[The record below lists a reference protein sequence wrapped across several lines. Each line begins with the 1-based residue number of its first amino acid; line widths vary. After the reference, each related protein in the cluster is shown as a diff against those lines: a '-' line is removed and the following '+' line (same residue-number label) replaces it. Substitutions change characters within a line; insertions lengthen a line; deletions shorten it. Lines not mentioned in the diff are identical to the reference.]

1 MIGLTRHLPVL
12 PVVLPLIT
20 GAVLLLLAET
30 RRLPRL
36 LITLSSMLAQLA
48 TAIAMV
54 WITSDLVPG
63 IWPEGIGVYAI
74 GDWRAPVGIVLVV
87 DRLSALM
94 VLVNSILALASVV
107 YSIGRWD
114 RMGVHY
120 HSLLQFLLV
129 GLNGAFLTGDLFN
142 LFVFFEILLAAS
154 YALLL
159 HGGGPQRTKMSLH
172 FVAVNLTASFA
183 FLLGVAMIYSVAGTL
198 NMAEIAVRWRAMS
211 ADDHNIAE
219 AGAAILSIA
228 FLVKAAGWPLGFWLP
243 GAYHAAGAPIAAMFA
258 ITTKVGVYAI
268 LRASSLLED
277 ASTPFGGVWLYYLAL
292 ATMVYGIVGML
303 ASRQLTRLVAFV
315 VILSSGTILAAVGSG
330 ERAMIAPA
338 LYYML
343 GSVFATAAFF
353 LLTGMAER
361 LRQAPARLEEVA
373 VTPPPTYTAFAVGEP
388 PDPYSPDDEVGVAL
402 PAATAFLGLAF
413 VFCALL
419 VTGLPPLAG
428 FIAKFSLVAAAI
440 DALPA
445 PGSSGS
451 SFGSEWLLII
461 ALLGGGLAGLIA
473 LSRVGMRL
481 FWSSAGRQTPR
492 LWISEAAPVAFLI
505 LICVALTVAA
515 GPAMTY
521 LDSAAAALDRPEAY
535 IRNVLGLDDGAGR

>member
-1 MIGLTRHLPVL
+1 MSAWARHLPVL
-12 PVVLPLIT
+12 PIVIPLIT
-20 GAVLLLLAET
+20 AAVLLLLAET
-30 RRLPRL
+30 RRLRRL
-36 LITLSSMLAQLA
+36 VITLSSTLAQLA
-48 TAIAMV
+48 AAVTMV
-54 WITSDLVPG
+54 WITTDSVPG

-94 VLVNSILALASVV
+94 VLVNSILALAAVV

-120 HSLLQFLLV
+120 HSLVQFLLM

-183 FLLGVAMIYSVAGTL
+183 FLLGVAMIYSVVGSL
-198 NMAEIAVRWRAMS
+198 NMAEIAMHWRGLS
-211 ADDHNIAE
+211 AEDHNIAE
-219 AGAAILSIA
+219 TGAAILAIA

-243 GAYHAAGAPIAAMFA
+243 GAYHAAGAPVAAMFA

-292 ATMVYGIVGML
+292 ATMVFGIVGML
-303 ASRQLTRLVAFV
+303 ASRQLPRLVAFV
-315 VILSSGTILAAVGSG
+315 VILSSGTVLAAVGSG
-330 ERAMIAPA
+330 KPAMIAPA
-338 LYYML
+338 LFYML
-343 GSVFATAAFF
+343 GSVLATAAFF

-361 LRQAPARLEEVA
+361 LRAAPARLEEVA
-373 VTPPPTYTAFAVGEP
+373 ATPPPSYTAFAVGEP
-388 PDPYSPDDEVGVAL
+388 PDPYSPDDEVGVVI

-413 VFCALL
+413 VCCALL
-419 VTGLPPLAG
+419 VTGLPPLSG
-428 FIAKFSLVAAAI
+428 FIGKFALVAAAI
-440 DALPA
+440 ESLSV
-445 PGSSGS
+445 PGA
-451 SFGSEWLLII
+451 FGREWLLVI

-473 LSRVGMRL
+473 LVRVGMRL
-481 FWSSAGRQTPR
+481 FWSVTGRQTPR
-492 LWISEAAPVAFLI
+492 LWISEAAPVAFLV
-505 LICVALTVAA
+505 LICVALTLAA

-521 LDSAAAALDRPEAY
+521 LDSAAAALDEPGAY
-535 IRNVLGLDDGAGR
+535 IRNVLGRTDGGAP

>member
-1 MIGLTRHLPVL
+1 VSAWARHLPVL
-12 PVVLPLIT
+12 PIVIPLIT
-20 GAVLLLLAET
+20 AAVLLLLAET
-30 RRLPRL
+30 RRLRRL
-36 LITLSSMLAQLA
+36 VITLSSTLAQLA
-48 TAIAMV
+48 AAVTMV
-54 WITSDLVPG
+54 WITTDSVPG

-94 VLVNSILALASVV
+94 VLVNSILALAAVV

-120 HSLLQFLLV
+120 HSLLQFLLM

-183 FLLGVAMIYSVAGTL
+183 FLLGVAMIYSVVGSL
-198 NMAEIAVRWRAMS
+198 NMAEIAMHWRGLS
-211 ADDHNIAE
+211 AEDHNIAE
-219 AGAAILSIA
+219 TGAAILAIA
-228 FLVKAAGWPLGFWLP
+228 FMVKAAGWPLGFWLP
-243 GAYHAAGAPIAAMFA
+243 GAYHAAGAPVAAMFA

-292 ATMVYGIVGML
+292 ATMVFGIVGML
-303 ASRQLTRLVAFV
+303 ASRQLPRLVAFV
-315 VILSSGTILAAVGSG
+315 VILSSGTVLAAVGSG
-330 ERAMIAPA
+330 KPAMLAPA
-338 LYYML
+338 LFYML
-343 GSVFATAAFF
+343 GSVLATAAFF

-361 LRQAPARLEEVA
+361 LRAAPARLEEVA
-373 VTPPPTYTAFAVGEP
+373 ATPPPSYTAFAVGEP
-388 PDPYSPDDEVGVAL
+388 PDPYSPDDEVGVVI

-413 VFCALL
+413 VCCALL
-419 VTGLPPLAG
+419 VTGLPPLSG
-428 FIAKFSLVAAAI
+428 FIGKFALVAAAI
-440 DALPA
+440 GSLPV
-445 PGSSGS
+445 PGA
-451 SFGSEWLLII
+451 FGREWLLVI

-473 LSRVGMRL
+473 LMRVGMRL
-481 FWSSAGRQTPR
+481 FWSVTGRQTPR
-492 LWISEAAPVAFLI
+492 LWISEAAPVAFLV
-505 LICVALTVAA
+505 LICVALTLAA

-521 LDSAAAALDRPEAY
+521 LDSAAAALDDPGAY
-535 IRNVLGLDDGAGR
+535 IRNVLGRTDGGMP

>member
-1 MIGLTRHLPVL
+1 VSAWARHLPVL
-12 PVVLPLIT
+12 PVVIPLIT
-20 GAVLLLLAET
+20 GAVLLLLAES

-36 LITLSSMLAQLA
+36 VITLSSTLTQLA
-48 TAIAMV
+48 GGVAMV
-54 WITSDLVPG
+54 WIASDLVPG

-120 HSLLQFLLV
+120 HSLVQFLLM

-142 LFVFFEILLAAS
+142 LFVFFEVLLAAS

-159 HGGGPQRTKMSLH
+159 HGGGPQRTKMTLQ

-183 FLLGVAMIYSVAGTL
+183 FLLGVAMIYSAAGTL

-219 AGAAILSIA
+219 VGAAILAIA
-228 FLVKAAGWPLGFWLP
+228 FLVKAAGWPLSFWLP
-243 GAYHAAGAPIAAMFA
+243 GAYHAAGAPVAAMFA

-268 LRASSLLED
+268 LRAASLLED
-277 ASTPFGGVWLYYLAL
+277 ASTPFGGTWLYYLAL
-292 ATMVYGIVGML
+292 ATMVYGTVGMV
-303 ASRQLTRLVAFV
+303 ASRQLPRLVAFV
-315 VILSSGTILAAVGSG
+315 VILSSGTVLAAVGSG
-330 ERAMIAPA
+330 VPSMIAPA
-338 LYYML
+338 LFYML

-361 LRQAPARLEEVA
+361 LRQASARLEEIA
-373 VTPPPTYTAFAVGEP
+373 ATPPPTYTAFAVGEP
-388 PDPYSPDDEVGVAL
+388 PDPYSPNDEIGVTL

-413 VFCALL
+413 VCCALL

-428 FIAKFSLVAAAI
+428 FIAKFSLVAAAVE
-440 DALPA
+440 ALPSPDA
-445 PGSSGS
+445 PGG
-451 SFGSEWLLII
+451 GIGREWFLIV
-461 ALLGGGLAGLIA
+461 ALLGSGLAGLIA
-473 LSRVGMRL
+473 LMRVGMRL
-481 FWSSAGRQTPR
+481 FWSVSGRKTPL
-492 LWISEAAPVAFLI
+492 LWISEAAPVAFLL

-521 LDSAAAALDRPEAY
+521 LDSTAAALEHPEPY
-535 IRNVLGLDDGAGR
+535 IRNVLGPAEGARP

>member
-1 MIGLTRHLPVL
+1 VSAWARHLPVL
-12 PVVLPLIT
+12 PIVIPLIT
-20 GAVLLLLAET
+20 GALLLLLAES

-36 LITLSSMLAQLA
+36 LVTLSSTLAQLA
-48 TAIAMV
+48 AAITMV
-54 WITSDLVPG
+54 WATTEAVTEV
-63 IWPEGIGVYAI
+63 WPEGIGVYAI
-74 GDWRAPVGIVLVV
+74 GDWRAPIGIVLVV

-94 VLVNSILALASVV
+94 VLVNSILALAAVV

-120 HSLLQFLLV
+120 HSLVQFLLM

-183 FLLGVAMIYSVAGTL
+183 FLLGVAMIYSVVGSL
-198 NMAEIAVRWRAMS
+198 NMAEIAMKWRGLS
-211 ADDHNIAE
+211 EGDHNIAE
-219 AGAAILSIA
+219 AGAAILAIA
-228 FLVKAAGWPLGFWLP
+228 FLVKAAGWPLAFWLP
-243 GAYHAAGAPIAAMFA
+243 GAYHAAGAPVAAMFA

-277 ASTPFGGVWLYYLAL
+277 ASTPFGGVWLYYLGL
-292 ATMVYGIVGML
+292 ATMAYGIVGML

-315 VILSSGTILAAVGSG
+315 VILSSGTVLAAVGSDVPS
-330 ERAMIAPA
+330 MIAPA
-338 LYYML
+338 LFYML

-361 LRQAPARLEEVA
+361 LRTAPARLEDVA
-373 VTPPPTYTAFAVGEP
+373 ATPPPSYTAFAVGEP

-413 VFCALL
+413 VCCALL

-428 FIAKFSLVAAAI
+428 FIAKFTLVVAAI
-440 DALPA
+440 DAM
-445 PGSSGS
+445 SVSGQ
-451 SFGSEWLLII
+451 FGREWLLVI

-473 LSRVGMRL
+473 LMRVGMRL
-481 FWSSAGRQTPR
+481 FWSVAGRQTPR

-505 LICVALTVAA
+505 LICIALTVAA

-521 LDSAAAALDRPEAY
+521 LDSAAVGLEEPEAY
-535 IRNVLGLDDGAGR
+535 IRNVLGLSRGGAP

>member
-1 MIGLTRHLPVL
+1 MSAWARHLPVL
-12 PVVLPLIT
+12 PIVIPLIT
-20 GAVLLLLAET
+20 AAVLLLLAET
-30 RRLPRL
+30 RRLRRL
-36 LITLSSMLAQLA
+36 VITLSSTLAQLA
-48 TAIAMV
+48 AAVTMV
-54 WITSDLVPG
+54 WITTDSVPG

-94 VLVNSILALASVV
+94 VLVNSILALAAVV

-120 HSLLQFLLV
+120 HSLLQFLLM

-183 FLLGVAMIYSVAGTL
+183 FLLGVAMIYSVVGSL
-198 NMAEIAVRWRAMS
+198 NMAEIAMHWRGLS
-211 ADDHNIAE
+211 AEDHNIAE
-219 AGAAILSIA
+219 TGAAILAIA
-228 FLVKAAGWPLGFWLP
+228 FMVKAAGWPLGFWLP
-243 GAYHAAGAPIAAMFA
+243 GAYHAAGAPVAAMFA

-277 ASTPFGGVWLYYLAL
+277 ASTPFGGVWRYYLAR
-292 ATMVYGIVGML
+292 ATLVVGIVGML
-303 ASRQLTRLVAFV
+303 ASRQLPRLVAFV
-315 VILSSGTILAAVGSG
+315 VILSSGTVLAAVGSG
-330 ERAMIAPA
+330 KPAMLAPA
-338 LYYML
+338 LFYML
-343 GSVFATAAFF
+343 GSVLATAAFF

-361 LRQAPARLEEVA
+361 LRAAPARLEEVA
-373 VTPPPTYTAFAVGEP
+373 ATPPPSYTAFAVGEP
-388 PDPYSPDDEVGVAL
+388 PDPYSPDDEVGVVI

-413 VFCALL
+413 VCCALL
-419 VTGLPPLAG
+419 VTGLPPLSG
-428 FIAKFSLVAAAI
+428 FIGKFALVAAAI
-440 DALPA
+440 GSLPV
-445 PGSSGS
+445 PGA
-451 SFGSEWLLII
+451 FGREWLLVI

-473 LSRVGMRL
+473 LMRVGMRL
-481 FWSSAGRQTPR
+481 FWSVTGRQTPR
-492 LWISEAAPVAFLI
+492 LWISEAAPVAFLV
-505 LICVALTVAA
+505 LICVALTLAA

-521 LDSAAAALDRPEAY
+521 LDSAAAALDDPGAY
-535 IRNVLGLDDGAGR
+535 IRNVLGRTDGGMP

>member
-1 MIGLTRHLPVL
+1 MSAWLRHLPVL
-12 PVVLPLIT
+12 PIVIPLIT
-20 GAVLLLLAET
+20 GALLLLLAET
-30 RRLPRL
+30 RRVPRL
-36 LITLSSMLAQLA
+36 VLTLSSTLAQLA
-48 TAIAMV
+48 AAIAMV
-54 WITSDLVPG
+54 WIASDRVPG

-74 GDWRAPVGIVLVV
+74 GDWGAPVGIVLVV

-120 HSLLQFLLV
+120 HSLVQFLLM

-183 FLLGVAMIYSVAGTL
+183 FLLGVALIYSVVGSL
-198 NMAEIAVRWRAMS
+198 NMAEIAVRWRSMS
-211 ADDHNIAE
+211 PGDHDIAE
-219 AGAAILSIA
+219 AGAAILAIA
-228 FLVKAAGWPLGFWLP
+228 FLVKAAGWPLSFWLP
-243 GAYHAAGAPIAAMFA
+243 GAYHAAGAPVAAMFA

-268 LRASSLLED
+268 LRAASLLED

-292 ATMVYGIVGML
+292 ATMVYGAVGML

-315 VILSSGTILAAVGSG
+315 VILSSGTILAAVGS
-330 ERAMIAPA
+330 RVPSMVAPA
-338 LYYML
+338 LFYML

-361 LRQAPARLEEVA
+361 LRRAPARLEEA
-373 VTPPPTYTAFAVGEP
+373 AATPPPSYTAFAVGEP

-402 PAATAFLGLAF
+402 PAATALLGLAF
-413 VFCALL
+413 VCCALL
-419 VTGLPPLAG
+419 VTGMPPLAG
-428 FIAKFSLVAAAI
+428 FIAKFALVASAI
-440 DALPA
+440 DALP
-445 PGSSGS
+445 PDGEYGR
-451 SFGSEWLLII
+451 EWLLVI
-461 ALLGGGLAGLIA
+461 ALLAGGLAGLIA
-473 LSRVGMRL
+473 LARVGMRL
-481 FWSSAGRQTPR
+481 FWSVAGRQTPR
-492 LWISEAAPVAFLI
+492 LWISEAAPVALLI

-515 GPAMTY
+515 GPVMTY
-521 LDSAAAALDRPEAY
+521 LDSAAAALDRPEPY
-535 IRNVLGLDDGAGR
+535 IRNVLGQTGATP

>member
-1 MIGLTRHLPVL
+1 MSAWARHLPIL
-12 PVVLPLIT
+12 PVVIPLLT
-20 GAVLLLLAET
+20 GAFLLFLAES

-36 LITLSSMLAQLA
+36 AVTATSTLAQLA
-48 TAIAMV
+48 VAIVML
-54 WITSDLVPG
+54 WITTDSVPG
-63 IWPEGIGVYAI
+63 IWPEGVGVYAI

-94 VLVNSILALASVV
+94 VLVNSILAIAVLV

-183 FLLGVAMIYSVAGTL
+183 FLLGVAMIYSAVGTL
-198 NMAEIAVRWRAMS
+198 NMAEIAVKWRAMS
-211 ADDHNIAE
+211 VDDRTIAE
-219 AGAAILSIA
+219 AGAAILAIA
-228 FLVKAAGWPLGFWLP
+228 FLVKAAGWPLSFWLP

-258 ITTKVGVYAI
+258 IATKVGVYAI
-268 LRASSLLED
+268 LRAASLLED

-292 ATMVYGIVGML
+292 ATMVYGILGIL
-303 ASRQLTRLVAFV
+303 ASRQLPRLVAFV
-315 VILSSGTILAAVGSG
+315 VILSSGTILAAVGS
-330 ERAMIAPA
+330 RNPAMVAPA
-338 LYYML
+338 LFYML

-361 LRQAPARLEEVA
+361 LREAPLRLEEVA
-373 VTPPPTYTAFAVGEP
+373 ATPPPSYTAFAVGEP

-402 PAATAFLGLAF
+402 PAATAFLALSF
-413 VFCALL
+413 VCCALL

-440 DALPA
+440 DALPVENA
-445 PGSSGS
+445 LGR
-451 SFGSEWLLII
+451 EWLFIV
-461 ALLGGGLAGLIA
+461 ALLGGGFAGLVA
-473 LSRVGMRL
+473 LTRVGMRL
-481 FWSSAGRQTPR
+481 FWSAAGRQTPR
-492 LWISEAAPVAFLI
+492 LWVSEAAPVAFLI
-505 LICVALTVAA
+505 LICVALTIAA

-521 LDSAAAALDRPEAY
+521 LESTAAALERPDVY
-535 IRNVLGLDDGAGR
+535 IRNVLGLPAGAAP

>member
-1 MIGLTRHLPVL
+1 VSAWARHLPVL
-12 PVVLPLIT
+12 PIVIPLIT
-20 GAVLLLLAET
+20 GALLLLLAET

-36 LITLSSMLAQLA
+36 LVTLASTLAQLA
-48 TAIAMV
+48 AATAMV
-54 WITSDLVPG
+54 WATTEVVADV
-63 IWPEGIGVYAI
+63 WPEGVGVYAI
-74 GDWRAPVGIVLVV
+74 GDWRAPIGIVLVV

-94 VLVNSILALASVV
+94 VLVNSILALAAVV
-107 YSIGRWD
+107 YSVGRWD

-120 HSLLQFLLV
+120 HSLVQFLLM

-183 FLLGVAMIYSVAGTL
+183 FLLGVAMIYSVVGSL
-198 NMAEIAVRWRAMS
+198 NMAEIAMKWRGLS
-211 ADDHNIAE
+211 EGDHNIAE
-219 AGAAILSIA
+219 AGAAILAIA
-228 FLVKAAGWPLGFWLP
+228 FLVKAAGWPLAFWLP
-243 GAYHAAGAPIAAMFA
+243 GAYHAAGAPVAAMFA
-258 ITTKVGVYAI
+258 IATKVGVYAI

-277 ASTPFGGVWLYYLAL
+277 ASTPFGGVWLYYLGL
-292 ATMVYGIVGML
+292 ATMAYGIVGML

-315 VILSSGTILAAVGSG
+315 VILSSGTVLAAVGSDV
-330 ERAMIAPA
+330 RAMIAPA
-338 LYYML
+338 LFYML

-361 LRQAPARLEEVA
+361 LRTAPARLEDVA
-373 VTPPPTYTAFAVGEP
+373 ATPPPSYTAFAVGEP

-413 VFCALL
+413 VCCALL

-428 FIAKFSLVAAAI
+428 FIAKFTLVVAAI
-440 DALPA
+440 DAMPA
-445 PGSSGS
+445 SGE
-451 SFGSEWLLII
+451 FGREWLLVI

-473 LSRVGMRL
+473 LMRVGMRL
-481 FWSSAGRQTPR
+481 FWSVAGRQTPR

-505 LICVALTVAA
+505 LICIALTVAA

-521 LDSAAAALDRPEAY
+521 LDSAAVALEEPEAY
-535 IRNVLGLDDGAGR
+535 IRNVLGLPRGDMP